1 MQNFDGRCRSVS
13 QLVQKLCLFE
23 VFTEPKFE
31 PTIYDN
37 SQNIDFFKQ
46 KFNSKDASPFIKK

>member
-1 MQNFDGRCRSVS
+1 MGCVGLYLNWFKNYASD
-13 QLVQKLCLFE
+13 
-23 VFTEPKFE
+23 VFTEPKVE